1 MEHFMLEI
9 VKDGQIKVLYHGGCD
24 GQPYSA
30 GVAFLE
36 ALRTYNIADFAKNI
50 AMFRFISRNEI
61 QKTYETVAEIN
72 RCDVNTLLFLSKLLE
87 TYPHLSEFAGANIL
101 HVLMQ
106 ASEPLGMADDFDE
119 IRNCHFA
126 YFIDL
131 DKNTFS
137 AYSDNERF
145 GVYPLSNLPS
155 DDAFLA
161 DYYKWDKE
169 FAKRFY
175 EGFYFA
181 KLW

>member
-9 VKDGQIKVLYHGGCD
+9 IKDGQRKVLYHGNCD

-30 GVAFLE
+30 GIMFLE
-36 ALRTYNIADFAKNI
+36 ALRSYDIANFAKKVDLY
-50 AMFRFISRNEI
+50 RFISPSEI
-61 QKTYETVAEIN
+61 QKTHETIAELNHCEI
-72 RCDVNTLLFLSKLLE
+72 DSGLFLEKLLE
-87 TYPHLSEFAGANIL
+87 TYPHLSPITGGDIL
-101 HVLMQ
+101 GVIMQ
-106 ASEPLGMADDFDE
+106 ADEPLGMADDFSE

-126 YFIDL
+126 YSIDL

-161 DYYKWDKE
+161 DYDKWGKE
-169 FAKRFY
+169 YTKRFD

-181 KLW
+181 QLW